1 MGGTVDRRLADGVGH
16 RARKLLKSALRRGPE
31 APGEPVEPAAELI
44 EQRRDVFGV
53 ELGQAEQQLV
63 ELGEQDGKEEGE
75 HPRRHEVEKE
85 EHKDGGAGLLHARF
99 FCEFQRRGAQ
109 QRRHP
114 RAQEEGQRP
123 AKQVA
128 HSKIDRRAERRII
141 EDIHHD
147 TEFVV
152 RLHATASLQQNGPY
166 KGYADGGEKT
176 PVRTVR
182 KHWQDCCRNG
192 KNPAKQFP
200 MDIFTRTDLQNL
212 RICDK
217 VTVYFGG

>member
-1 MGGTVDRRLADGVGH
+1 MRVFFANFNVVG
-16 RARKLLKSALRRGPE
+16 RSSAATPAPRKKGS
-31 APGEPVEPAAELI
+31 V
-44 EQRRDVFGV
+44 
-53 ELGQAEQQLV
+53 
-63 ELGEQDGKEEGE
+63 
-75 HPRRHEVEKE
+75 
-85 EHKDGGAGLLHARF
+85 
-99 FCEFQRRGAQ
+99 
-109 QRRHP
+109 
-114 RAQEEGQRP
+114 P